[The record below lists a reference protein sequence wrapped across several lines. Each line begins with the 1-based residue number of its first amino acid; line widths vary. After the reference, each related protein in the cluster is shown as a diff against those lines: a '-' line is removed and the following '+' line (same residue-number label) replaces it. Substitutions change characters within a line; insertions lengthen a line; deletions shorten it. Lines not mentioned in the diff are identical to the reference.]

1 MEYPETGLPP
11 YLQQDLDAYK
21 EGLKNGSSLLDCLWC
36 ELYSSINIAQI
47 NDGFITPEH
56 ADYLRKKYLFTGLDE
71 AEEREI
77 EMGGTQ

>member
-1 MEYPETGLPP
+1 MEYPETDLPP

-21 EGLKNGSSLLDCLWC
+21 EGLENGSSLLDCLWC

-47 NDGFITPEH
+47 NDGFITPKH
-56 ADYLRKKYLFTGLDE
+56 ADYRRKKYLFTGLDE